1 MSLCTCVTLK
11 KLQNQ
16 NMLYKKYVIEIV
28 KEVEMVYDTIL
39 NTSSVYD
46 NNQVQLSLSS
56 VKNPINV
63 IMFLG
68 VGGSLLDFPTI
79 YETHE
84 KAYDILS
91 THYYSLKSD
100 YKILTMSVKE
110 VYDDTIPPIEVLRS
124 MKIKQILK

>member
-1 MSLCTCVTLK
+1 
-11 KLQNQ
+11 
-16 NMLYKKYVIEIV
+16 MLYKKYVIEIV